1 MLNSNL
7 GGVVGQLFFFYIYR
21 NVGRTH
27 VGKMLYTFGTWQQL
41 GDAVRNKRII
51 VARYTL
57 ADFATKTRGDAQLVV
72 VEHLDSFLTKSKCF
86 TTIN

>member
-1 MLNSNL
+1 MAT
-7 GGVVGQLFFFYIYR
+7 VR
-21 NVGRTH
+21 
-27 VGKMLYTFGTWQQL
+27 
-41 GDAVRNKRII
+41 DAVRNKRII

>member
-1 MLNSNL
+1 MAT
-7 GGVVGQLFFFYIYR
+7 VR
-21 NVGRTH
+21 
-27 VGKMLYTFGTWQQL
+27 
-41 GDAVRNKRII
+41 DAVRNKRII
-51 VARYTL
+51 VARL